1 LIPVWLARFARVIAA
16 GCAVALLLSACRG
29 QGTAIPFAST
39 ETARSTATLFLPAP
53 PSPTPAVAGVWLSP
67 AVPELLREKVREAS
81 GNLEQ
86 TIELVPEPEGAA
98 LQLVAGGNTVVAE
111 WTYAVAAPFPTV
123 RDSITLA
130 ELRDLWQATDAAGLP
145 VFASPETIEA
155 MRGALGEP
163 GDNVRSIGDAATMV
177 DSAWQARPAFA
188 VVPFEDLEPRWKVLE
203 LDGQSPIRRDFDPS
217 RYPLR
222 VAFGDQDGAELP
234 EDLRQELEAQGSS
247 PLPLVNRRSDRL
259 TTVVMTGV
267 TALTRATAWQM
278 NRSGV
283 TFPSRDI
290 GAWLRQADF
299 THVSHEVSF
308 TPDCPDPLPDQT
320 VLLFCASPPHLALL
334 EDVGV
339 DLVELTGNHLL
350 DVGPEAMRYT
360 LDLYRQLGLR
370 WFGGG
375 DDLAQAGLP
384 VLIEHN
390 GNRIAFL
397 GCNEAGPV
405 GVWATDDRPGAKPCG
420 EDRLR
425 SQAEALRADGY
436 LPIVTFQWHE
446 NYAPVATA
454 SQREIFG
461 ATAAAGAAAVSGS
474 QAHQPQGFAFQ
485 DGAFI
490 HYGLGNLFFDQMWS
504 EDVRKEFLDRY
515 VFYDGRLV
523 SVELLTAYLEDWA
536 RPRPMTPDERA
547 SFLQQMFEASGW

>member
-1 LIPVWLARFARVIAA
+1 
-16 GCAVALLLSACRG
+16 
-29 QGTAIPFAST
+29 
-39 ETARSTATLFLPAP
+39 
-53 PSPTPAVAGVWLSP
+53 
-67 AVPELLREKVREAS
+67 VREAS

-177 DSAWQARPAFA
+177 DSAWQARPACA

-299 THVSHEVSF
+299 THVSNEVSF

-375 DDLAQAGLP
+375 EDLAQADLP

-390 GNRIAFL
+390 GIASPSRLQRGRAGRRL
-397 GCNEAGPV
+397 GDGRSA
-405 GVWATDDRPGAKPCG
+405 RRQPCG

-425 SQAEALRADGY
+425 SQAEALAM
-436 LPIVTFQWHE
+436 VTFR
-446 NYAPVATA
+446 
-454 SQREIFG
+454 S
-461 ATAAAGAAAVSGS
+461 
-474 QAHQPQGFAFQ
+474 
-485 DGAFI
+485 
-490 HYGLGNLFFDQMWS
+490 
-504 EDVRKEFLDRY
+504 
-515 VFYDGRLV
+515 
-523 SVELLTAYLEDWA
+523 
-536 RPRPMTPDERA
+536 
-547 SFLQQMFEASGW
+547 